1 MSADKKS
8 ASPVPLPL
16 WQTMGIACGSGMF
29 AWCFAHPFEMWK
41 NTTMMSPPGTSQV
54 ECFRRTSRKGFFTGL
69 SSGLARQ
76 VVYSTARLGC
86 YPIFRDSFLSAKVKM
101 GFAESADPKNAS
113 ILDRALAGGTAG
125 AFASC
130 LSSPVE
136 VCLVLQTTGETKLS
150 IFGAAKS
157 VFRNSGIGGFWSG
170 IGPLTA
176 RAALVG
182 VSQVAVHDQVLTK
195 LRLRNG
201 RRETPLNDNLV
212 INIASVITAFIYSA
226 VTMPVE
232 VARVRMSAEAKLPPG
247 TEKKY
252 HNAVQC
258 VSRVIREEGAKAIF
272 TSYVPYFGRCGSHTV
287 VCFFA
292 IEYVTRLARERRAA
306 AAAKH

>member
-1 MSADKKS
+1 
-8 ASPVPLPL
+8 
-16 WQTMGIACGSGMF
+16 MGIACGSGMF

-41 NTTMMSPPGTSQV
+41 NTTMMAPPGTSQV
-54 ECFRRTSRKGFFTGL
+54 DCFRRTASKGFFTGL
-69 SSGLARQ
+69 SSGIARQ

-86 YPIFRDSFLSAKVKM
+86 YPIFRDSLLTAKVQM
-101 GFAESADPKNAS
+101 GYAESADPKHATL
-113 ILDRALAGGTAG
+113 LDRAIAGGSAG

-136 VCLVLQTTGETKLS
+136 VCLVLQTTGETKMS
-150 IFGAAKS
+150 ILGAAKS
-157 VFRNSGIGGFWSG
+157 VLRSNGIAGFWRG
-170 IGPLTA
+170 LGPLTA

-195 LRLRNG
+195 LRLRNKQ
-201 RRETPLNDNLV
+201 RAAPLNDNLV
-212 INIASVITAFIYSA
+212 INIASIITAFIYSM

-232 VARVRMSAEAKLPPG
+232 VARVRMSAEAKAPKG
-247 TEKKY
+247 VEKKY

-258 VSRVIREEGAKAIF
+258 VARVIREEGAKAIF

-292 IEYVTRLARERRAA
+292 IEYATRVARERRAA
-306 AAAKH
+306 AAAKQ